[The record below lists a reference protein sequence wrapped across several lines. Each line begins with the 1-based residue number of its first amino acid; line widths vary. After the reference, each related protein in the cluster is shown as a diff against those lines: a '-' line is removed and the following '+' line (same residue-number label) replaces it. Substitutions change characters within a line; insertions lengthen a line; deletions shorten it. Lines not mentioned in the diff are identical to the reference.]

1 MTTCDNNH
9 HTARRGSRLKVA
21 ARAQPREARGT
32 LRARPEAARPGL
44 QDPSYLYQVIETI
57 GSGPDLARILRGIV
71 KLVTE
76 ATRCHACFIY
86 FLSHGQ
92 LTLRAAS
99 TMYAQMEG
107 KVSFPV
113 GSGLTGWVAQTR
125 QSAVIRDKALEDPR
139 VNYVPELEEEQ
150 FQSLVSVPM
159 FARDGELIGVITLH
173 AEAPHEFGRADLEF
187 VEHTAALVAGAVE
200 NAGLFDQATARVALL
215 TQLSELA
222 QDVASCV
229 SLDELLPMIAER
241 TRALVE
247 AKSAEV
253 YLFDSAER
261 LILHAS
267 SPPRSQARP
276 LEAKHVWFRLLDAGS
291 PGAKE
296 AHALAEALW
305 GAGMTGTPLFAPLV
319 VGDERLGL
327 LCVLT
332 PDGPGDA
339 PSALSAIASQAAV
352 AIKRLQLIDWLKEK
366 NLVKDFFEA
375 LQRDDADG
383 DDLRGQS
390 ARLRCDLEARQV
402 VMHAVPWAGAPRSG
416 LRRQPKT
423 QPDAAPDWRQVAS
436 RLESRLRAELPSAI
450 FDRRDNSVRA
460 LLRLPADETDVAG
473 LVRRTYEASG
483 GSAAGP
489 LAIGISNVCQG
500 ARNFARGFDEAASAA
515 QVGALLRGASGVFT
529 YEDLGPY
536 RYVLTVDGAVR
547 DRYQAGLERL
557 VDYER
562 RRGTDLLGTLEA
574 YLEHQANIAQTS
586 RKLYMHPNTLRQR
599 LVRIERVAGLDL
611 DSEDW
616 LSLAMAV
623 KAVKL
628 RQIRNAAA
636 TARRETHGGGD

>member
-1 MTTCDNNH
+1 M
-9 HTARRGSRLKVA
+9 S
-21 ARAQPREARGT
+21 
-32 LRARPEAARPGL
+32 
-44 QDPSYLYQVIETI
+44 
-57 GSGPDLARILRGIV
+57 
-71 KLVTE
+71 LVTE

-86 FLSHGQ
+86 FVHAGQ

-99 TMYAQMEG
+99 TVYAHLEG

-113 GSGLTGWVAQTR
+113 GSGLTGWVAKTR

-173 AEAPHEFGRADLEF
+173 AEAPHEFGRADLQF

-200 NAGLFDQATARVALL
+200 NAKLYDQATARVALL

-222 QDVASCV
+222 QAVASSA
-229 SLDELLPMIAER
+229 SLNELLPMIADR
-241 TRALVE
+241 TRTLVQ
-247 AKSAEV
+247 AKSSEV

-276 LEAKHVWFRLLDAGS
+276 LEAKHVWFRLIDAGR

-296 AHALAEALW
+296 AQALAEALW
-305 GAGMTGTPLFAPLV
+305 GEGVTGTPLFSPLV

-332 PDGPGDA
+332 KDGPGDA
-339 PSALSAIASQAAV
+339 PSVLSAIASEAAV

-383 DDLRGQS
+383 DDLRGQA
-390 ARLRCDLEARQV
+390 ARLRCDLDARHV
-402 VMHAVPWAGAPRSG
+402 VVHAVPWTSGPRSG
-416 LRRQPKT
+416 VHARRAQDEP
-423 QPDAAPDWRQVAS
+423 PADWRQVAS

-450 FDRRDNSVRA
+450 FDRRESSVRA
-460 LLRLPADETDVAG
+460 LLRLPADDTDVAS
-473 LVRRTYEASG
+473 LVRRAYELSG

-500 ARNFARGFDEAASAA
+500 AGSFARGFDEAASAA
-515 QVGALLRGASGVFT
+515 QVGALLRGASGVFS

-547 DRYQAGLERL
+547 DRYQGGLERL
-557 VDYER
+557 VEYER
-562 RRGTDLLGTLEA
+562 RRGTDLLGTLETF
-574 YLEHQANIAQTS
+574 LEHQGNIAQTA
-586 RKLYMHPNTLRQR
+586 RRLYMHPNTLRQR
-599 LVRIERVAGLDL
+599 LVRIERVAGVNLDN
-611 DSEDW
+611 EDW

-628 RQIRNAAA
+628 RSIRKAASA
-636 TARRETHGGGD
+636 ERRETHGGSD

>member
-1 MTTCDNNH
+1 M
-9 HTARRGSRLKVA
+9 S
-21 ARAQPREARGT
+21 
-32 LRARPEAARPGL
+32 
-44 QDPSYLYQVIETI
+44 
-57 GSGPDLARILRGIV
+57 
-71 KLVTE
+71 LVTE

-86 FLSHGQ
+86 FVHDGE

-99 TMYAQMEG
+99 TVYAHLEG
-107 KVSFPV
+107 KISFPV
-113 GSGLTGWVAQTR
+113 GSGLTGWVAKTR

-159 FARDGELIGVITLH
+159 FARDGKLIGVITLH
-173 AEAPHEFGRADLEF
+173 AEAPHEFGRADLQF

-200 NAGLFDQATARVALL
+200 NANLYDQATARVALL

-222 QDVASCV
+222 QAVASSA
-229 SLDELLPMIAER
+229 SLNELLPMIADR
-241 TRALVE
+241 TRTLVQ
-247 AKSAEV
+247 AKSSEV

-276 LEAKHVWFRLLDAGS
+276 LEAKHVWFRLIDAGR

-296 AHALAEALW
+296 AQALAEALW
-305 GAGMTGTPLFAPLV
+305 GEGVTGTPLFSPLV

-332 PDGPGDA
+332 KDGPGDA
-339 PSALSAIASQAAV
+339 PSVLSAIASEAAV

-375 LQRDDADG
+375 LQRDDSDG
-383 DDLRGQS
+383 DDLRSQA
-390 ARLRCDLEARQV
+390 ARLRCDLDARHV
-402 VMHAVPWAGAPRSG
+402 VVHAVPWTAPPQLTGRRAPRA
-416 LRRQPKT
+416 Q
-423 QPDAAPDWRQVAS
+423 AEAPADWRQVAS
-436 RLESRLRAELPSAI
+436 RLESRLRADLPSAI
-450 FDRRDNSVRA
+450 FDRREGSLRA
-460 LLRLPADETDVAG
+460 LLRPPADDTDVAG
-473 LVRRTYEASG
+473 LVRHAYELSG

-500 ARNFARGFDEAASAA
+500 AGSFARGFDEAASAA
-515 QVGALLRGASGVFT
+515 QVGALLRGASGVFS

-557 VDYER
+557 VEYER
-562 RRGTDLLGTLEA
+562 RRGTDLLGTLETF
-574 YLEHQANIAQTS
+574 LEHQGNIAQTA
-586 RKLYMHPNTLRQR
+586 RRLYMHPNTLRQR
-599 LVRIERVAGLDL
+599 LVRIERVAGVNLDN
-611 DSEDW
+611 EDW

-623 KAVKL
+623 KAIKL
-628 RQIRNAAA
+628 RSIRKAASA
-636 TARRETHGGGD
+636 QRRETHGGGD